1 MNQTMEKLKGGLI
14 VSCYA
19 GPDFNEEMGVP
30 ETMVCVAKSCIAGG
44 AAAIRTNIENVRA
57 IKSAVSVPVIGIKK
71 VYRSGG
77 MIDGDFRITPTLKEV
92 EELLEAGA
100 DGIAVDGTIRERY
113 DDLTFARFVE
123 EIRRR
128 WDTLLIA
135 DISTVEE
142 GVAAWK
148 AGVDMVG
155 TTLSGYT
162 PYAAN
167 PIRFGTLPSPGP
179 DYEIIRGLRA
189 AGVEHIVAEGRITNG
204 EKMRLAL
211 DAGAYCVV
219 IGTSITEPRKIVK
232 TILLDAKA

>member
-92 EELLEAGA
+92 EELL
-100 DGIAVDGTIRERY
+100 
-113 DDLTFARFVE
+113 
-123 EIRRR
+123 
-128 WDTLLIA
+128 
-135 DISTVEE
+135 
-142 GVAAWK
+142 
-148 AGVDMVG
+148 
-155 TTLSGYT
+155 
-162 PYAAN
+162 
-167 PIRFGTLPSPGP
+167 
-179 DYEIIRGLRA
+179 
-189 AGVEHIVAEGRITNG
+189 
-204 EKMRLAL
+204 
-211 DAGAYCVV
+211 
-219 IGTSITEPRKIVK
+219 
-232 TILLDAKA
+232 